1 MIIHRAVRPGISL
14 NECSRLGTRMP
25 SKKLIAIVLVALLA
39 VGMGFVVTW
48 GYVHKDAD
56 GYYDWDI
63 EYSKSFETED
73 GKTMLS
79 SAGKTFAIVDVVV
92 KNESYEPGI
101 STSLVTL
108 VWELTLDRMKHEPSP
123 VYTALYPG
131 YPDGITINEGRTWGY
146 TVVFEVSDESVDK
159 RDADVTYRYVS
170 LSDKLDMRYDPDLRL
185 KIYGES

>member
-1 MIIHRAVRPGISL
+1 
-14 NECSRLGTRMP
+14 MP

-108 VWELTLDRMKHEPSP
+108 VWELTLDRMKHEPGVHRVVSGLSRRDHDQRGP
-123 VYTALYPG
+123 YL
-131 YPDGITINEGRTWGY
+131 GIHGGVRGIGR
-146 TVVFEVSDESVDK
+146 V
-159 RDADVTYRYVS
+159 RR
-170 LSDKLDMRYDPDLRL
+170 
-185 KIYGES
+185 